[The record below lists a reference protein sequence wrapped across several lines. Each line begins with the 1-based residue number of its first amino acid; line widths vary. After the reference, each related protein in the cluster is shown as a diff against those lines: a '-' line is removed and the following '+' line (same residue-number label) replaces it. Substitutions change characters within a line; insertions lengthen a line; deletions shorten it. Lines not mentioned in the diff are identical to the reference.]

1 MNLYIFYILT
11 IQIMKN
17 IKLYKLLESNLAIDE
32 KKWAELWNTILEK
45 YKDKSIKL
53 DFSDI
58 NVIISPFM
66 RALLKPLYK
75 NKIKFSWENFW
86 NERIKNIFMRVEEE
100 FENIWTISIKE
111 LDL

>member
-1 MNLYIFYILT
+1 ME
-11 IQIMKN
+11 N
-17 IKLYKLLESNLAIDE
+17 IKIYNLLENNLAIDE

-45 YKDKSIKL
+45 YKNKEIKL

-75 NKIKFSWENFW
+75 NNINFSWENFW
-86 NERIKNIFMRVEEE
+86 SDRIKNIFTRVEEE
-100 FENIWTISIKE
+100 FKNIWTVSIKE